1 MGARERF
8 RLGAG
13 HGAGLGEAEQRAHLI
28 EGEAE
33 VTTTQDETQA
43 LFMRGAIEAVA
54 IGGARR
60 RGQQTG
66 FLIIADGFEMAA
78 GALGEFAACQERP
91 QGHRRRVISRHEKT
105 S

>member
-60 RGQQTG
+60 RGQKTG

-78 GALGEFAACQERP
+78 GALGEFAACQERR
-91 QGHRRRVISRHEKT
+91 QGHHRRVISRHEKT